1 MSKVSE
7 AKIAQGYMKE
17 KDRPNCGN
25 CSHFT
30 CDETKSQWGG
40 GVTQSNLRCSFGA
53 FFAVQKKSI
62 CEVHKRID

>member
-7 AKIAQGYMKE
+7 AKKAQNYKKE

-30 CDETKSQWGG
+30 CDEENRGFGTVYQR
-40 GVTQSNLRCSFGA
+40 NLRCSFGG

-62 CEVHKRID
+62 CDDHYPTN